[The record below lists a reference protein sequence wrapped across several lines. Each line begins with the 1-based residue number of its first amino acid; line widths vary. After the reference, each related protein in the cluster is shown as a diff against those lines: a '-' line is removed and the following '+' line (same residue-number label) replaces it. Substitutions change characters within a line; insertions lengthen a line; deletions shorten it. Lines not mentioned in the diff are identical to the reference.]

1 MSPIGSSWGNID
13 IINECMKHHEID
25 SCGLDYI
32 IQNHNNEFLE
42 YLSQRDLLPSL
53 RDFSNIIRSQNLK
66 ALFIFYELDKN
77 SVIPWCGAF
86 SQAID
91 IIHDENLDFNRV
103 SSKYKGILHYATSYN
118 NIEICKHIMN
128 SMAIEQID
136 INDQEFSGKTA
147 LYLAVKHD
155 NKEITDLLI
164 SHGADVNI
172 KNSSGMTAL
181 HRAVKNNN
189 KDIAELLISNGI
201 DINAKTNNGKTA
213 LKIAIENN
221 YKEIEDLL
229 ISHSTKVTK
238 RS

>member
-32 IQNHNNEFLE
+32 IQSHNNEFLE

-118 NIEICKHIMN
+118 NIEICKHILN

-189 KDIAELLISNGI
+189 KDIAELLISHVTN
-201 DINAKTNNGKTA
+201 INEHNKKEKSPLYFAVKDANNELPRFA
-213 LKIAIENN
+213 L
-221 YKEIEDLL
+221 LL
-229 ISHSTKVTK
+229 PPL
-238 RS
+238 